1 MIKTL
6 KYILLAAGAALM
18 LSSCLVHEFPEGIEE
33 VDVAINLDFQDVL
46 TPFKTV
52 TKAHQKSAEDNCRI
66 RYTLNAYEYFGAAY
80 DKKPRYSA
88 VYYKDDPS
96 SPANTLHFILPS
108 GKYKLLLWV
117 DYIYDY
123 DDQGVSFWDP
133 ADLGKVTI
141 SNEYYGASDRRDAF
155 RGELDIDI
163 SDFHATGM
171 SSLHVMPMHRP
182 LGKYVIVATD
192 RQDFLTKNLTKA
204 GYDFSSF
211 TAVVDYQQFF
221 PSAYS
226 CFYDRATGSS
236 TGISYSCYLDEKEN
250 GEVEMAFDYV
260 LLAEQESD
268 LVLNIT
274 LFDALGE
281 NLGTVRNVIVPMKR
295 NGLTTVRGSFLTKG
309 TVSGI
314 SIDPGFAGD
323 HNVNI

>member
-6 KYILLAAGAALM
+6 RHILLAAGAALM

-33 VDVAINLDFQDVL
+33 VDVAINLDFQDVI
-46 TPFKTV
+46 TPYKTV
-52 TKAHQKSAEDNCRI
+52 SKALLKAADENCRV
-66 RYTLNAYEYFGAAY
+66 RYTLKAYEYAGDAF
-80 DKKPRYSA
+80 DKRARFTTVIFKEDA
-88 VYYKDDPS
+88 S
-96 SPANTLHFILPS
+96 SPANTLHFVLPS
-108 GKYKLLLWV
+108 GKYKILCWA
-117 DYIYDY
+117 DYVY
-123 DDQGVSFWDP
+123 DDERTVFWEP
-133 ADLGKVTI
+133 ADLGKVTLP
-141 SNEYYGASDRRDAF
+141 EDYYGASDRRDAF

-163 SDFHATGM
+163 TDFHATGM

-182 LGKYVIVATD
+182 LGKYVLVATD
-192 RQDFLTKNLTKA
+192 KQEFLTKNLTKA
-204 GYDFSSF
+204 GYDFSTF

-236 TGISYSCYLDEKEN
+236 TGISYDCTLVEKDN

-260 LLAEQESD
+260 LLSEQESD
-268 LVLNIT
+268 IVLNIT
-274 LFDALGE
+274 LFDAQGE
-281 NLGTVRNVIVPMKR
+281 DLGTVRNVKVPMKR